1 VEDIPEQVSAV
12 VSQIASEVSTDKPD
26 GNVLMHMDKSADSD
40 NEKNTQNDAVQVEQ
54 GSTTV
59 GDEQKQ
65 QTEEKQVEIQP
76 DEGMDRTGAEPD
88 RIHSKETE
96 LGGLTIGQKILRP
109 AEEQSLVH
117 QHQVEKGIADSITV
131 DQPHSVNRD
140 ESETQGDNLV
150 VAEQYVSDNAAVGQ
164 GISTTDD
171 SVASADDME
180 TEMAHE
186 SVPEVPTRSD
196 SQEPA
201 VTPETSKPSVEET
214 SHPSFGSPEETS
226 SFVPHPTSPS
236 FQPPA
241 QAPTMPIIQP
251 PSASPPHLQSQQI
264 SQTPSPPA
272 SSLPDNLQVEVE
284 PTPPDRTGTPPK
296 DTPNDEPTPQ
306 EDVPQVTSPT
316 VAPTSPDPL
325 AEAKAKA
332 RSVVEMRERRLNEES
347 QSGTRDD
354 DSGYDVD
361 HYEQEVIPPTESRQ
375 VVKQDYYPL
384 LVFFTNLLFLI
395 FLMLRKKRR
404 KRRRRERRKIMYK
417 LM

>member
-1 VEDIPEQVSAV
+1 MEDIPEQVSAV
-12 VSQIASEVSTDKPD
+12 VSQIASEVSADKPD

-117 QHQVEKGIADSITV
+117 QHQVEKEIADSITV
-131 DQPHSVNRD
+131 DQPHSVNTD
-140 ESETQGDNLV
+140 ESEGDNLV
-150 VAEQYVSDNAAVGQ
+150 DAEQYVSGNAAVSQ

-186 SVPEVPTRSD
+186 SVPEVPTQSD

-201 VTPETSKPSVEET
+201 VTPETNKPSVEET

-241 QAPTMPIIQP
+241 QAPTMPITQP

-264 SQTPSPPA
+264 PQPPSPPA

-284 PTPPDRTGTPPK
+284 PPE
-296 DTPNDEPTPQ
+296 DTPNIEPSPRDASPREHTPQ
-306 EDVPQVTSPT
+306 EDVPPQVTSPT

-361 HYEQEVIPPTESRQ
+361 HYEQEVTPPTESRQ
-375 VVKQDYYPL
+375 VVKQEYYPL

-395 FLMLRKKRR
+395 LVMLLGKKEE
-404 KRRRRERRKIMYK
+404 KEEEEKEEK
-417 LM
+417 